1 MVLFASQAGLS
12 FSPAAQ
18 LPSGVPKEAKRSL
31 SIDFPAGQ
39 PRLIVLNSAAS
50 AQRVGGVNSLSQMP
64 PVQVDG
70 TRRLRRLPAAN
81 IKRLFA
87 QLFYVC
93 VQSVSWQ
100 MILFYEK
107 LMCNAKQWSKKPVLA
122 LLSFAPKASTSILRT
137 NHRAVGCPVSQDSIV
152 TDAKL
157 LPEQRQTPS
166 RLLSMQAVPFRV
178 THLRGIPPA
187 SWDIEATSARSRSR
201 LSLSFHDLLVK
212 SLEFVLGN
220 RS

>member
-18 LPSGVPKEAKRSL
+18 LPSGVPKEANRTL
-31 SIDFPAGQ
+31 SIVFPAGQ

-70 TRRLRRLPAAN
+70 TRRLRRLPAEN
-81 IKRLFA
+81 IQRLFA
-87 QLFYVC
+87 QLKLFYVC

-100 MILFYEK
+100 MIVFHEK
-107 LMCNAKQWSKKPVLA
+107 LVCNAKQWSKKPVLA

-201 LSLSFHDLLVK
+201 LSLVP
-212 SLEFVLGN
+212 
-220 RS
+220 